1 MAVPMKCG
9 ASGCTC
15 NICAHC
21 LVGIAQKRTEL
32 RSAAFDH
39 SDPHGDEDRAD
50 VLSVLELMDI
60 TRKRIQQ
67 NFWRQ
72 DRVTF
77 HLLAAQMQVLHF
89 YL

>member
-1 MAVPMKCG
+1 MTQYPNSLKDPQ
-9 ASGCTC
+9 
-15 NICAHC
+15 NR
-21 LVGIAQKRTEL
+21 LVV
-32 RSAAFDH
+32 AFDH

-50 VLSVLELMDI
+50 VLSVLELMD
-60 TRKRIQQ
+60 TPLRRIQQ
-67 NFWRQ
+67 NIWRQ